1 MINNLQDKLYSLE
14 SKQARGAK
22 IRANIRWDLVGEKC
36 SKSFFKIFK
45 RQNMQNQT
53 ILTLHTDD
61 RKSRFFGNPE
71 EILKS
76 GKKYY
81 ENLYTRENL
90 SKHAINEI
98 LNKIPSNKISN
109 EHFVLCKT

>member
-1 MINNLQDKLYSLE
+1 
-14 SKQARGAK
+14 
-22 IRANIRWDLVGEKC
+22 
-36 SKSFFKIFK
+36 
-45 RQNMQNQT
+45 MQNQT

-81 ENLYTRENL
+81 ENLYTRENV